1 MNLSLLVSMKSCR
14 TPLRLLM
21 LHVLVYAHFVYSKR
35 HFVSS
40 RTGVAHGTWKT
51 DVSSLVAVDTSSVD
65 LCIFFPH
72 HWDLDMVCYYNI
84 NFKWCIFALKVKPI
98 NERLREIKGAKM
110 IVDVVQT
117 PFAPLK
123 RVIQFVSGNGL
134 VCDTVKEARQI
145 AFEGPV
151 RLKVRRWM

>member
-1 MNLSLLVSMKSCR
+1 
-14 TPLRLLM
+14 
-21 LHVLVYAHFVYSKR
+21 
-35 HFVSS
+35 
-40 RTGVAHGTWKT
+40 
-51 DVSSLVAVDTSSVD
+51 
-65 LCIFFPH
+65 
-72 HWDLDMVCYYNI
+72 MVCYYNF

-151 RLKVRRWM
+151 RLKVRR